1 MITVTE
7 QAINRI
13 QEVSKKKNR
22 VPYSEFQFLVE
33 DVKDFSIILSLKKRV
48 IQMMKSLILKMFNF
62 LLIKFHLIS

>member
-13 QEVSKKKNR
+13 QEVSKKKKKNP
-22 VPYSEFQFLVE
+22 VPSLEFQFLVE

-62 LLIKFHLIS
+62 L

>member
-13 QEVSKKKNR
+13 QEVSKKKK
-22 VPYSEFQFLVE
+22 SGSFLEFQFLVE

-62 LLIKFHLIS
+62 L

>member
-13 QEVSKKKNR
+13 QEVSKKKNP
-22 VPYSEFQFLVE
+22 VPSLEFQFLVE

-62 LLIKFHLIS
+62 L

>member
-13 QEVSKKKNR
+13 QEVSKKKKNP
-22 VPYSEFQFLVE
+22 VPSSEFQSLVE
-33 DVKDFSIILSLKKRV
+33 DVKGFSIILSLKKRV

-62 LLIKFHLIS
+62 

>member
-13 QEVSKKKNR
+13 QEVSKKKNP
-22 VPYSEFQFLVE
+22 VPFLEFQFLVE
-33 DVKDFSIILSLKKRV
+33 DVKDFSIILSLRKRV

-62 LLIKFHLIS
+62 L